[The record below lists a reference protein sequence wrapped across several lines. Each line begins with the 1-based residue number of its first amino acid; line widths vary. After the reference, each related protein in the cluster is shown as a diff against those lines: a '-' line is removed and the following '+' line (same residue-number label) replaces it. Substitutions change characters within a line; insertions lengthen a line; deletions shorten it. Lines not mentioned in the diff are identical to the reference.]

1 MGDIRTVLKEDV
13 RKIYIEEPVVFLG
26 EIHGTDG
33 NFLRLQ
39 SAFREVE
46 RENQVLRER
55 YVKWQTT
62 KPSLSGSED
71 KDRIISSL
79 RSQIASLTNEI
90 SSLKAKSQVS
100 VNVQGNT
107 Q

>member
-1 MGDIRTVLKEDV
+1 LTHDV
-13 RKIYIEEPVVFLG
+13 RKIYIEEPLKIIG

-39 SAFREVE
+39 SAFRELE

-55 YVKWQTT
+55 YVKWQTDQ
-62 KPSLSGSED
+62 PNAHLIDD
-71 KDRIISSL
+71 KERTISSL
-79 RSQIASLTNEI
+79 RNQIVSLTNEI
-90 SSLKAKSQVS
+90 SKLRSQSSVN